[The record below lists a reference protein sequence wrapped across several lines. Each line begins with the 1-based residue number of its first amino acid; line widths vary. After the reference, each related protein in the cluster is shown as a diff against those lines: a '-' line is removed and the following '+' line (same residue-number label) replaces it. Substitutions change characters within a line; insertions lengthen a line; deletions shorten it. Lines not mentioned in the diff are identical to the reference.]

1 MAGERLQPFE
11 TIDTPTLRLADEFYV
26 WRASP
31 KSPEHNGQCLAIFKS
46 GGIIRLWG
54 ETTYERQFPWGE
66 TYEACR
72 RLTWQDQAT
81 RDLYR
86 QTVVLLGERGI
97 DIPRPDPKYQSLE
110 QLIATLDLS
119 ERTEID
125 PEQSPFMSGQ
135 PIIFDDVRYFDPR
148 EEGRTS
154 KVLYIGKVDPNY
166 KAGAGGYIQSR
177 AQRVDF
183 EQVWRIEYEHFT
195 PAEQH
200 ITGVYQWNPRLFLA
214 KGDYNRSK
222 WKPLP
227 YSLSQ
232 ESFDVIQKEA
242 DKTALLYDKYPQV
255 QLAKVCRKV

>member
-11 TIDTPTLRLADEFYV
+11 AIDTPTLRLADEFYFL
-26 WRASP
+26 RASP
-31 KSPEHNGQCLAIFKS
+31 KSPEHNGQCLVIFKS

-54 ETTYERQFPWGE
+54 KTTYERQFPWGE

-72 RLTWQDQAT
+72 RLTWQDQAA

-86 QTVVLLGERGI
+86 QTVTLLGERGI
-97 DIPRPDPKYQSLE
+97 DIPKPDQKYQSLE

-119 ERTEID
+119 ERTEIN
-125 PEQSPFMSGQ
+125 PEQSPFMAGQ
-135 PIIFDDVRYFDPR
+135 PIIFTIVRDSDPR

-154 KVLYIGKVDPNY
+154 RMLYIGKVDPDY

-183 EQVWRIEYEHFT
+183 EQIWRIEYEHFT

-200 ITGVYQWNPRLFLA
+200 ITDVYRWNPRLFLA
-214 KGDYNRSK
+214 KGGQSWSK

-232 ESFDVIQKEA
+232 ESFDVIQKEV
-242 DKTALLYDKYPQV
+242 DKIALPYDKHPQV
-255 QLAKVCRKV
+255 QLKKLLSR